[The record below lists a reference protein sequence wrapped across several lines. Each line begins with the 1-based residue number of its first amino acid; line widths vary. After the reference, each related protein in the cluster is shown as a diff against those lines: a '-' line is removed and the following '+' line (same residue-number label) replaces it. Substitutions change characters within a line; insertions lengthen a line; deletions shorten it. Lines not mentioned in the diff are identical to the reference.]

1 MSSTTSK
8 RTIPISSYESSYVT
22 LDLLSYLKSGQITP
36 FQVFN
41 EVIIPDFLLHLSK
54 ARHNFLPSSPQ
65 NLTHQ
70 NGVVALDNHQ
80 TLDHRDFRI
89 YDIEEEDQ
97 KQDGFGC
104 EEEVDTSSQLLAM
117 YEEIQNDVVL
127 IQKVCGE
134 LERWETGING
144 AIKDLVLQSLDDAF
158 KERTEKFEENVKTH
172 FLKTKLRRT
181 RDIVSILKERIYS
194 PLKFS
199 STNLDSES
207 FKRFKITRDART
219 INWPLQLPALNIA
232 KEIVATSTREEI
244 RAVYED
250 LHPREKLCLLCFS
263 VFPENA
269 VIKKK
274 VLVHWWVGEGFIDSL
289 NCGEG
294 EEEDESAEKT
304 ASGFFKKFMA
314 RGIIEPVFKKRRPS
328 ADSCCMRPSV
338 RFAIIMLAERAG
350 FIKFDA
356 DKNPKANFSGSRR
369 ACLVKSEEGSSVKE
383 LMYGT
388 HSKQGNVRTVFNVSE
403 HRLEFKSGWFSKMKY
418 VRVLQLGRWE
428 SSAKHVIEV
437 EDSEFLKGLKR
448 MKHLRYLSLR
458 GVSAI
463 TELPN
468 SVSKLESLRILNLN
482 GCHDLE
488 KLPDGIGSLKNL
500 THLDMYEC
508 SLISHMPKGLASLSE
523 LQVLKGFVIG
533 KPRPG
538 GQYCQLEDLTR
549 LEHLKKL
556 SIHVDRNSNTV
567 KRELNSLEN
576 FEKLKSLSISWSR
589 IYDSSIP
596 LKGLQKALSMTKRLA
611 SIRSTPHR
619 YLGPPA
625 ASILPAPLEKLD
637 IHYFP
642 GSKISE
648 WFSLGEL
655 EKSKKLRKLY
665 IRGGELSNLKDDK
678 CCWKAVEFLRLK
690 FLSELEMDWRE
701 MRALFPELTYMEK
714 CKCPNLWFFPGDE
727 SGIWK
732 NN

>member
-1 MSSTTSK
+1 MSLTTSK

-36 FQVFN
+36 FRVFN

-65 NLTHQ
+65 NRSHQ
-70 NGVVALDNHQ
+70 NGEGEK
-80 TLDHRDFRI
+80 
-89 YDIEEEDQ
+89 EE
-97 KQDGFGC
+97 DGFGC
-104 EEEVDTSSQLLAM
+104 KEEVDTSSQLLAM

-134 LERWETGING
+134 LELWETEING

-158 KERTEKFEENVKTH
+158 KERTEKFENNFKIH
-172 FLKTKLRRT
+172 FLETKIRRT
-181 RDIVSILKERIYS
+181 RDIVSKLKERIHL

-199 STNLDSES
+199 SANLDSES

-219 INWPLQLPALNIA
+219 INLPLQLPALNIA
-232 KEIVATSTREEI
+232 KEFAVTSTREEI
-244 RAVYED
+244 QAVYED
-250 LHPREKLCLLCFS
+250 LRPREKLCLLCFS

-304 ASGFFKKFMA
+304 ASGFFKEFMA

-328 ADSCCMRPSV
+328 ADSCRMRPSV

-356 DKNPKANFSGSRR
+356 DKNPTANFSGSRR

-383 LMYGT
+383 LTYGT
-388 HSKQGNVRTVFNVSE
+388 HWKQGNVRTVFNVSE

-458 GVSAI
+458 GVSVI

-538 GQYCQLEDLTR
+538 GQYCQLEDLTK

-556 SIHVDRNSNTV
+556 SIHVDRNSDTV
-567 KRELNSLEN
+567 KIELNSLVN
-576 FEKLKSLSISWSR
+576 FEKLMSLSISWSR

-596 LKGLQKALSMTKRLA
+596 LRGLQKALSMTKRLA
-611 SIRSTPHR
+611 SIRSTPRR
-619 YLGPPA
+619 YLE

-637 IHYFP
+637 LHYFP

-678 CCWKAVEFLRLK
+678 CCWKAIEFLRLK
-690 FLSELEMDWRE
+690 FLSKLEMDWRE

-714 CKCPNLWFFPGDE
+714 CKCPNLWFFPCDE
-727 SGIWK
+727 SEIWK